1 MTIEYRK
8 RKWCTVHCTGKD
20 KGETIACFP
29 TKEAAN
35 RQHRAI
41 EASKHA
47 NKIEID
53 LRSLQKEEV
62 LKAWEV
68 LFANGNGVQYFE
80 DESDADHFINTSKN
94 KSWFEFDRKR
104 YTEVP
109 KRKKSGIRYSVNPK
123 GTKITFEQSKSNI

>member
-1 MTIEYRK
+1 MTVEYRK
-8 RKWCTVHCTGKD
+8 GKGWCTIHCHSEKAGTP
-20 KGETIACFP
+20 IACFP
-29 TKEAAN
+29 TKEAAE
-35 RQHRAI
+35 RQHAAI
-41 EASKHA
+41 MA

-53 LRSLQKEEV
+53 LTTLRKEESP
-62 LKAWEV
+62 KAWEV
-68 LFANGNGVQYFE
+68 LFANGNAVQYFE

-123 GTKITFEQSKSNI
+123 GTKITFKQTSKD